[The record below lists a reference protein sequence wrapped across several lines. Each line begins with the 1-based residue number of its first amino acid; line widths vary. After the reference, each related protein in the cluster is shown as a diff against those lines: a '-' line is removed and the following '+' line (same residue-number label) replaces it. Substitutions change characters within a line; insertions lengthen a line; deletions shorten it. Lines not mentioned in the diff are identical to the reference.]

1 MSIASLI
8 LLIATV
14 SFASL
19 ASILV
24 VDNFAA
30 TAVDDDKGNGNNN
43 NNTISN
49 GEQEWCYGDRYKE
62 NMSQIIIQ
70 GELGTNNNNNN
81 NSTDNFDI
89 AIKNGQVCV
98 YMNDY
103 VDEGKSNISQLA
115 RMRNSSSNNNNCDQ
129 STCIQLHQGEGDNE
143 IGGISIT
150 GS

>member
-43 NNTISN
+43 NNNSN
-49 GEQEWCYGDRYKE
+49 GEK
-62 NMSQIIIQ
+62 
-70 GELGTNNNNNN
+70 
-81 NSTDNFDI
+81 
-89 AIKNGQVCV
+89 
-98 YMNDY
+98 
-103 VDEGKSNISQLA
+103 
-115 RMRNSSSNNNNCDQ
+115 
-129 STCIQLHQGEGDNE
+129 
-143 IGGISIT
+143 
-150 GS
+150 